1 MHACEGVS
9 HGEKLAAGEKRLVSD
24 RCLLCVNPVGYGNGR
39 PQGLLQKSGCDG
51 RTLRLIVL
59 TFDAMSKHATLLQFR
74 PEKIPCTVVV
84 YADRTC
90 TARATPQALW
100 DLSYKMRVVR
110 VGVGCSKQ
118 SLG

>member
-1 MHACEGVS
+1 MRAREGVS
-9 HGEKLAAGEKRLVSD
+9 RGENRRREKRGWFPIGVS
-24 RCLLCVNPVGYGNGR
+24 REKHERELQRGLLCVNPVGYGNGR

-51 RTLRLIVL
+51 RTLRRIVL

-74 PEKIPCTVVV
+74 PEKFPSTVV

-100 DLSYKMRVVR
+100 DS
-110 VGVGCSKQ
+110 S
-118 SLG
+118 